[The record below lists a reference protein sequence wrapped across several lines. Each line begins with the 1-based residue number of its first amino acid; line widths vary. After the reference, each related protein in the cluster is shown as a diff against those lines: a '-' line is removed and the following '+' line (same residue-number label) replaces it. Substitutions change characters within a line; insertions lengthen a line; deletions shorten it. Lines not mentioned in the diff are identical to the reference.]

1 MQARQKLTPTSHFF
15 YFYFWWDKGVIFIV
29 NMVTLPTY
37 LYINIPPLI
46 IYYSFLLLSIVFTLQ
61 AICLASVIWS
71 LWSPNKY
78 QPYLLYISM
87 KYILKVVYYW
97 YFFCY
102 FEYNNSAIYLTFYD
116 SYSIIVL
123 PERNLVRSIA
133 QCRFY

>member
-29 NMVTLPTY
+29 NMITLPTY
-37 LYINIPPLI
+37 LYINIPPFI

-61 AICLASVIWS
+61 AICLVSASIS
-71 LWSPNKY
+71 LRSNRSVST
-78 QPYLLYISM
+78 YLLYIST
-87 KYILKVVYYW
+87 KYIFKVVYYW
-97 YFFCY
+97 YIFYY
-102 FEYNNSAIYLTFYD
+102 FVYNNSAIYLTFNN

-133 QCRFY
+133 QCWFY

>member
-1 MQARQKLTPTSHFF
+1 
-15 YFYFWWDKGVIFIV
+15 
-29 NMVTLPTY
+29 
-37 LYINIPPLI
+37 
-46 IYYSFLLLSIVFTLQ
+46 
-61 AICLASVIWS
+61 
-71 LWSPNKY
+71 
-78 QPYLLYISM
+78 M

-123 PERNLVRSIA
+123 PESNLVRSIA

>member
-29 NMVTLPTY
+29 NMITLPIC

-46 IYYSFLLLSIVFTLQ
+46 IYYSFLILSIIFALQ
-61 AICLASVIWS
+61 AFCLASVIWS

-78 QPYLLYISM
+78 QPYLLYISR

-97 YFFCY
+97 YIFCY

>member
-1 MQARQKLTPTSHFF
+1 M
-15 YFYFWWDKGVIFIV
+15 I
-29 NMVTLPTY
+29 TLPTY

-46 IYYSFLLLSIVFTLQ
+46 IYYSFLLLSIVLALQ

-78 QPYLLYISM
+78 NSYLLYISM
-87 KYILKVVYYW
+87 NYILKVVCYW

>member
-1 MQARQKLTPTSHFF
+1 M
-15 YFYFWWDKGVIFIV
+15 I
-29 NMVTLPTY
+29 TLPTY

-71 LWSPNKY
+71 LVSLQISINHTYYIWGEKY
-78 QPYLLYISM
+78 N
-87 KYILKVVYYW
+87 LKKLPEECLR
-97 YFFCY
+97 FSI
-102 FEYNNSAIYLTFYD
+102 YNNGAIYLTFND

-133 QCRFY
+133 QC

>member
-15 YFYFWWDKGVIFIV
+15 YSYFWWDKGVIFIV
-29 NMVTLPTY
+29 NMITLPTY

-46 IYYSFLLLSIVFTLQ
+46 IYYSFLLLSIVLALQ

-78 QPYLLYISM
+78 NSYLLYISM
-87 KYILKVVYYW
+87 NYILKVVCYW

>member
-1 MQARQKLTPTSHFF
+1 MQARQKLTPASHFF

-29 NMVTLPTY
+29 NMITLPTY
-37 LYINIPPLI
+37 LYINIPPFI
-46 IYYSFLLLSIVFTLQ
+46 IYYSFLLLSIVFALQ

-78 QPYLLYISM
+78 QPYLLYISR

-97 YFFCY
+97 YLIYY